1 LPPKPA
7 YLMKLQNNDYKILI
21 VDSSLMIV
29 DRLYG
34 LLMELGSFNTV
45 SKAYTYTDALDKL
58 STDKFD
64 IVLLD
69 TQLQGKSGF
78 ELLSF
83 IKGNFPDIK
92 TIMLT
97 NQTSTFY
104 RNKGERIG
112 ADHFIDKS
120 SEFEKVVD
128 IIKEYALGY
137 QMN

>member
-1 LPPKPA
+1 
-7 YLMKLQNNDYKILI
+7 MKFQNNDYKILI

-29 DRLYG
+29 DRLQG
-34 LLMELGSFNTV
+34 LLTELGNMNTV
-45 SKAYTYTDALDKL
+45 SKAFTYAEALEKL
-58 STDKFD
+58 GNEKFD

-69 TQLQGKSGF
+69 TQLPGKDGF

-83 IKGNFPDIK
+83 IKGNFPETK

-104 RNKGERIG
+104 RNKGVRIG
-112 ADHFIDKS
+112 TDHFIDKS
-120 SEFEKVVD
+120 SEFEKVVE
-128 IIKEYALGY
+128 IIKDYSVGY

>member
-1 LPPKPA
+1 
-7 YLMKLQNNDYKILI
+7 MKLQNNDYKILI

-45 SKAYTYTDALDKL
+45 SKAYTYTDALEKL
-58 STDKFD
+58 SRDKFD

-69 TQLQGKSGF
+69 TQLQGKNGF

-83 IKGNFPDIK
+83 IKENFPETK
-92 TIMLT
+92 TITLT
-97 NQTSTFY
+97 NQTSAFY
-104 RNKGERIG
+104 RNECERIG
-112 ADHFIDKS
+112 TDHFIDKS
-120 SEFEKVVD
+120 GEFEKVVE
-128 IIKEYALGY
+128 IIKDYALGY

>member
-1 LPPKPA
+1 
-7 YLMKLQNNDYKILI
+7 MKLQNSDYKILI

-34 LLMELGSFNTV
+34 LLEELGSFNTV
-45 SKAYTYTDALDKL
+45 SKAYTYADALEKL
-58 STDKFD
+58 SANKYDL
-64 IVLLD
+64 VLLD

-83 IKGNFPDIK
+83 IKSNFPTTK

-97 NQTSTFY
+97 NQTSDFY
-104 RNKGERIG
+104 RDKGERIG
-112 ADHFIDKS
+112 TDHFIDKS
-120 SEFEKVVD
+120 SEFEKVIE
-128 IIKEYALGY
+128 IIKDYSVGY

>member
-1 LPPKPA
+1 
-7 YLMKLQNNDYKILI
+7 MKLQNSNYKILI

-34 LLMELGSFNTV
+34 LLTELGSFNTV
-45 SKAYTYTDALDKL
+45 SKAYNYGDALDKL
-58 STDKFD
+58 STERFD

-83 IKGNFPDIK
+83 IKGNFPETK

-112 ADHFIDKS
+112 TDHFIDKS
-120 SEFEKVVD
+120 SEFEKVVE
-128 IIKEYALGY
+128 IIKDYALGY